1 MLYNIIY
8 VETIINFHQQF
19 NRTVMYLYRIL
30 WYTFLEFI
38 RTKHQK
44 FILHSMRLVNKK
56 NLPNFKKTDN
66 DQLKKIAAF
75 AVIYLVWGTTYLAIR
90 LAIETIPPFLMA
102 GMRFTIAGILFYSWC
117 YWRFDQKPQL
127 TDWYKAAIPGI
138 LMFVLGNGTLTWSE
152 QFIPSGLAALIIA
165 TLPIWM
171 VLIDWL
177 FAKGKYPDKLT
188 IMGICLGICG
198 VFLLSGVDDVVLIN
212 PGKHGGSVVLGIL
225 MLTFAAISWAG
236 GSIYARISQ
245 SSVALQFTISMQIL
259 VGGLV
264 LILIGSIQGEWLQLN
279 IHSISLLSIFS
290 MSYLIFFGT
299 LLAFSTYIWLLRVST
314 PAKVGTYAFFNPLI
328 AVFLGWILID
338 EVLTSQTFLGAGCIL
353 IALLL
358 VNQPRLNRKIS
369 DQNKPDGSVNR

>member
-171 VLIDWL
+171 VFIDWL
-177 FAKGKYPDKLT
+177 FARGKHPDKLT
-188 IMGICLGICG
+188 IVGICLGICG
-198 VFLLSGVDDVVLIN
+198 VFLLSGVDDVVLIS

-236 GSIYARISQ
+236 GSIYARNSQ

-358 VNQPRLNRKIS
+358 VNQPRLNRKIAA
-369 DQNKPDGSVNR
+369 QNKHYRSITH